1 MLRYKNMAE
10 VGCLRDGCFQN
21 LQVEGTA
28 ILKGVNRSARTPDR
42 YYLDEYFLQRPGINA
57 NIDQASTVEIQ
68 RALNRNFETV
78 GTNMTTALTTFS
90 STHGGVNIATAGADE
105 DQAIIAP
112 HLDTN
117 ATAWSGVLWGTENQ
131 VEWECA
137 ITIPAIANIKV
148 WAGLKLTNDGVV
160 ATDADQAYFKFQTTA
175 GEGELFTDFT
185 ILHFVHSISSGVVGD
200 YISALPITVV
210 ANNTYH
216 LKITI
221 DSDRKA
227 SIFVDGVQYNVTTT
241 IASTAGTAVTAG
253 GIPSTPLT
261 DNINLIPYIGVE
273 GEAASAANLVVSYQ
287 CINRIIHEKA

>member
-1 MLRYKNMAE
+1 MAE

-42 YYLDEYFLQRPGINA
+42 YYLDEYFLQRPGINE
-57 NIDQASTVEIQ
+57 NMDQASTVEVQ

-90 STHGGVNIATAGADE
+90 STHGGVNIATAGANE
-105 DQAIIAP
+105 DQAVICP
-112 HLDTN
+112 HLGKGGV
-117 ATAWSGVLWGTENQ
+117 AMTAWSGVLWGTENQ

-137 ITIPAIANIKV
+137 ITIIAIDNIKV

-160 ATDADQAYFKFQTTA
+160 ATDAEQAYFKFQTTA

-185 ILHFVHSISSGVVGD
+185 ILHFVHSIAGSD

-273 GEAASAANLVVSYQ
+273 GEDGNVANLVVSYQ